1 MSPVNQSSD
10 AQRSSFEI
18 NRSNPW
24 FGISLGLMGL
34 IVGYGLGTWNLT
46 PGSNAAPQQVA
57 QVPTPS
63 APTPTAPTPAPT
75 NNTPA
80 GVDDDAVLGDENAEI
95 TLIEFTDY
103 QCPFCQRHFNDTY
116 GQIKSQ
122 YIDTGK
128 VKLVVRDYPLSFHP
142 HAQKAAEASECAAD
156 QDKFWE
162 MHDMLF
168 QNGAAWSNLPD
179 AVPTFKQYAADL
191 GLDTGEFDSCLDGG
205 THAGEVAKDMA
216 DGSTAG
222 ISGTPGFW
230 ILGPD
235 DQSQQI
241 SGAYP
246 FASFQAAFD
255 SMLD

>member
-1 MSPVNQSSD
+1 MSPVNQSSESVTYSN
-10 AQRSSFEI
+10 SSK
-18 NRSNPW
+18 SNPW
-24 FGISLGLMGL
+24 FGVSLGLIGV
-34 IVGYGLGTWNLT
+34 IVGYGLGTWNIT
-46 PGSNAAPQQVA
+46 PGTVAAPQQIA
-57 QVPTPS
+57 QAPTPTPS
-63 APTPTAPTPAPT
+63 APVPTPSTA
-75 NNTPA
+75 TPA
-80 GVDDDAVLGDENAEI
+80 GVDDDEVLGDEDAEI

-103 QCPFCQRHFNDTY
+103 QCPFCQRHFTDTHN
-116 GQIKSQ
+116 QIKTQ

-142 HAQKAAEASECAAD
+142 HAQKAAEATECAAD
-156 QDKFWE
+156 QDKFFE
-162 MHDMLF
+162 MHDLLF
-168 QNGAAWSNLPD
+168 KNGAAWSNLPD
-179 AVPTFKQYAADL
+179 ALPTFKQYAKDL
-191 GLDTGEFDSCLDGG
+191 GLDAGDFDSCLDDG

-216 DGSTAG
+216 DGSAAG

-235 DQSQQI
+235 DQNQQI